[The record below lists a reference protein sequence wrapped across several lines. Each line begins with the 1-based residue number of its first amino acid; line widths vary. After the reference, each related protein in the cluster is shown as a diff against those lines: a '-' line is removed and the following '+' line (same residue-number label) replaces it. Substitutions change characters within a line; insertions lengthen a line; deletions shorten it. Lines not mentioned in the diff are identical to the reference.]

1 MTRAIC
7 KRFLVTSLF
16 ALVVLGGFVRSA
28 EADAILPGFNSNT
41 LARNDDGSTGSVAI
55 GFTVDYFGVVSGNL
69 FVNNNGNVTFD
80 APLGIFTPFDLN
92 STNREIIAPFFAD
105 VDTRSAGDP
114 VTYGTGLVGGFNA
127 FGVNWV
133 NVDYFSSSPTH
144 TNRNDFQLLLVDRS
158 DTGAN
163 NFDFIFNYDQIQW
176 ETGQASGGDANGLGG
191 SSAHAG
197 YSNGSGDP
205 GTFFELPG
213 SGVNGAFLD
222 SNLATGLIYHS
233 LGITYDAPTT
243 PGRYVF
249 EVRNGIVEQPSAV
262 PEPATLLLVGVG
274 VPLARAAARR
284 RRKQQETVGA

>member
-7 KRFLVTSLF
+7 KRAFVTLLF
-16 ALVVLGGFVRSA
+16 ALVVVGGFGRRA
-28 EADAILPGFNSNT
+28 EANAILPGFNGNT
-41 LARNDDGSTGSVAI
+41 LAPNDDGSTGSVAI
-55 GFTVDYFGVVSGNL
+55 GFTVDYFGVVDSNL
-69 FVNNNGNVTFD
+69 FVNNNGNITFD
-80 APLGIFTPFDLN
+80 AALGTYTPFNLN
-92 STNREIIAPFFAD
+92 TTGRQIIAPFFAD

-114 VTYGTGLVGGFNA
+114 VTYGTGLVDGFAA

-133 NVDYFSSSPTH
+133 NVDYYPSTPTH

-163 NFDFIFNYDQIQW
+163 NFDFIFNYDRIEW
-176 ETGQASGGDANGLGG
+176 ETGGASGGDSNGLGG
-191 SSAHAG
+191 SSARAG
-197 YSNGSGDP
+197 YSNGSGNP

-233 LGITYDAPTT
+233 LGVTYDAPTT

-249 EVRNGIVEQPSAV
+249 EVRNGIVEQPPDPV
-262 PEPATLLLVGVG
+262 PEPATLMLVGLG
-274 VPLARAAARR
+274 LPLVARAAARR
-284 RRKQQETVGA
+284 RGNSRKQ